1 MAAVEID
8 RLVRLLARLPGL
20 GPRSAQRAALA
31 MLKRRDTLMLPLADA
46 LRGCAEAVRPCGR
59 CGNLDSTDPCGVC
72 RDPQRDAHTLC
83 VVAEVEDL
91 WAMERASIF
100 KGRYQVLGGTLRA
113 LDGIGP
119 DELGVD
125 RLLQR
130 VQADEVREVILAL
143 GATVDGQTT
152 SHYLAERLKPMGCT
166 VSRLGHGVPIGG
178 ELTYLDEGTL
188 DAALRARQR
197 VA

>member
-1 MAAVEID
+1 MAAVEIE

-46 LRGCAEAVRPCGR
+46 LRVCAEAVRPCSN
-59 CGNLDSTDPCGVC
+59 CGNLDAVDPCGVC
-72 RDPQRDAHTLC
+72 RDPQRDAATLC

-91 WAMERASIF
+91 WAMERAGVF
-100 KGRYQVLGGTLRA
+100 KGRYHVLGGTLKA

-119 DELGVD
+119 EELGVD
-125 RLLQR
+125 RLLRR
-130 VQADEVREVILAL
+130 VQENDIHEVILAL

-152 SHYLAERLKPMGCT
+152 AHYLAERLRPVCDKVT
-166 VSRLGHGVPIGG
+166 RLAHGVPIGG

-188 DAALRARQR
+188 DAALRARQL